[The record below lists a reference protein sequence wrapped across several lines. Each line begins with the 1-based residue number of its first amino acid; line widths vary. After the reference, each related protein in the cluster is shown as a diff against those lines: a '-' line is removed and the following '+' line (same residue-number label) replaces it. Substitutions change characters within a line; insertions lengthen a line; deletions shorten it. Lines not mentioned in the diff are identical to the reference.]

1 MVDVF
6 GGVKGDE
13 KTTINAFAID
23 RENAIQQLRLAIDIF
38 EGRRVKK
45 KSILQSMRDGTYGE
59 QEKLANWEYNKV
71 DEKKFDRVSRRNR
84 KK

>member
-13 KTTINAFAID
+13 KATINPFAID
-23 RENAIQQLRLAIDIF
+23 RENALKQLRLAIDVF

-45 KSILQSMRDGTYGE
+45 KSILQSMRDGTYG
-59 QEKLANWEYNKV
+59 
-71 DEKKFDRVSRRNR
+71 SRRKNLQIGNIIKLMR
-84 KK
+84 KNLI

>member
-13 KTTINAFAID
+13 KATINPFAID
-23 RENAIQQLRLAIDIF
+23 RENALKQLRLAIDVF

-59 QEKLANWEYNKV
+59 E
-71 DEKKFDRVSRRNR
+71 EKKIGNIIKLMR
-84 KK
+84 KNLI